1 MCYIKWGCVYFSAAR
16 CVRGDV
22 AMEVVVPL
30 AVVLLAVSAA
40 PNATRRRPDELPDE
54 PVLPDDDDEIN
65 HRLDYYDEEKINIS
79 G

>member
-1 MCYIKWGCVYFSAAR
+1 MYIVAAHLCV
-16 CVRGDV
+16 CGDV

-40 PNATRRRPDELPDE
+40 PNATRRRPDDLPDE
-54 PVLPDDDDEIN
+54 PVLPDDDDELN
-65 HRLDYYDEEKINIS
+65 HRLDYYDEERINIS